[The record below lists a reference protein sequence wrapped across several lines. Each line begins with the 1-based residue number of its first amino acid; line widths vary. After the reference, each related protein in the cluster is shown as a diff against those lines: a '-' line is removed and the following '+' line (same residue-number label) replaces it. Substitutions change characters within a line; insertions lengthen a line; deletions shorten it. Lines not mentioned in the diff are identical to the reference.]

1 MRKKMLRWALV
12 AAFSVVATFGA
23 VSGLSGTDG
32 DSKADSSWPP
42 LTTHSVIAGDSV
54 ATSYDGLFDSTW
66 D

>member
-32 DSKADSSWPP
+32 DSRADSSWPP
-42 LTTHSVIAGDSV
+42 LTTHSALADDSV
-54 ATSYDGLFDSTW
+54 TQSSVGLFDSTW
-66 D
+66 E